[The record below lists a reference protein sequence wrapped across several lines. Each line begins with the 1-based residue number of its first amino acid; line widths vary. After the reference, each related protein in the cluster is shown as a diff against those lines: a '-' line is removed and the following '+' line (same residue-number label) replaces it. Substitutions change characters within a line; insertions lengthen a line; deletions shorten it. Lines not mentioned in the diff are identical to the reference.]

1 MKKTLILLLFLIS
14 HFSFLISSLAAQN
27 DTAYWDNRFRQLLRW
42 TYIDDSL
49 ANIYL
54 NTELNEESRMKNE
67 ESADAVDPHPDNSSF
82 FTPHSSLNFTQN
94 SQLKTQNY
102 LPLHWYGYSFQPS
115 DLWPVVFHVAVGDG
129 PEQTLTLA
137 ALQQL
142 AQWGAFLTN
151 DDHRR
156 LRLEKQLALSRQRQ
170 ADSLLRR
177 QLDSLDNLARA
188 LRIEADS
195 LSSIL
200 AADSLASA
208 REQMQEEV
216 QRTKQRMNRDQI
228 FILNVNTARSEY
240 MFGLELNLYNPFG
253 KTISMLEFNV
263 APYNDRGQVQEDKFH
278 RTVRTMRCMGPI
290 APEAPAQYTFDE
302 LFWND
307 RGRIKYMRINS
318 ITFHFTDG
326 TSRSFRGYEKI
337 LKHTLR

>member
-1 MKKTLILLLFLIS
+1 MKKTLIPLLFLIS

-49 ANIYL
+49 AAIYL
-54 NTELNEESRMKNE
+54 PYELGVRSYELG
-67 ESADAVDPHPDNSSF
+67 VDD
-82 FTPHSSLNFTQN
+82 TN
-94 SQLKTQNY
+94 SQLKTHNSKLKTQNY

-200 AADSLASA
+200 AADSLSSA

>member
-1 MKKTLILLLFLIS
+1 MKKPLILLLFLIS
-14 HFSFLISSLAAQN
+14 HLSFLISSLSAQT
-27 DTAYWDNRFRQLLRW
+27 DSAYWNARFRQLLRW
-42 TYIDDSL
+42 TYVDSSL
-49 ANIYL
+49 ATIYL
-54 NTELNEESRMKNE
+54 PYELGVRSYELG
-67 ESADAVDPHPDNSSF
+67 VDDTNSQLK
-82 FTPHSSLNFTQN
+82 TKN

-102 LPLHWYGYSFQPS
+102 LPLHWYGYSFLPS
-115 DLWPVVFHVAVGDG
+115 DQWPVVFHVAIGDG
-129 PEQTLTLA
+129 PEQTLPPA

-156 LRLEKQLALSRQRQ
+156 LRLATIRQRDETLRQ
-170 ADSLLRR
+170 DSLLRQ
-177 QLDSLDNLARA
+177 QLDSLDAIARA

-195 LSSIL
+195 IQASLT
-200 AADSLASA
+200 ADSLETVSRQRA
-208 REQMQEEV
+208 EEIA
-216 QRTKQRMNRDQI
+216 QAKQRMNRDQI
-228 FILNVNTARSEY
+228 FILNVKTARSEY

-290 APEAPAQYTFDE
+290 APESPAQYTFDE

-307 RGRIKYMRINS
+307 RGRIKFMRINS

-326 TSRSFRGYEKI
+326 TRRSFHGYEKV

>member
-1 MKKTLILLLFLIS
+1 MKKPLILLLFLIS

-49 ANIYL
+49 AAIYL
-54 NTELNEESRMKNE
+54 PYELGVRSYELGVDDTNPQLKTKN
-67 ESADAVDPHPDNSSF
+67 SK
-82 FTPHSSLNFTQN
+82 
-94 SQLKTQNY
+94 LKTQNY

-290 APEAPAQYTFDE
+290 APESPAQYTFDE

>member
-1 MKKTLILLLFLIS
+1 MKKPLILLLFLIS

-54 NTELNEESRMKNE
+54 NTGLNEELRIKNE

-82 FTPHSSLNFTQN
+82 FTPHSSLNF
-94 SQLKTQNY
+94 TQNY

-129 PEQTLTLA
+129 PEQTLSLA
-137 ALQQL
+137 ALRQL

-170 ADSLLRR
+170 ADSILRR

-290 APEAPAQYTFDE
+290 APESPAQYTFDE

-326 TSRSFRGYEKI
+326 TSRSFRGYGKI

>member
-1 MKKTLILLLFLIS
+1 MKKTLIPLLFLIS

-54 NTELNEESRMKNE
+54 NAGLNEESRMKNE
-67 ESADAVDPHPDNSSF
+67 ELSGCGSAASAHSSF
-82 FTPHSSLNFTQN
+82 FTLHSSFKDN
-94 SQLKTQNY
+94 SPLSTQNY

-170 ADSLLRR
+170 ADSILRR

>member
-1 MKKTLILLLFLIS
+1 MKKTLIPLLFLIS

-54 NTELNEESRMKNE
+54 PYELGVRSYELG
-67 ESADAVDPHPDNSSF
+67 VDDTNPQLTTH
-82 FTPHSSLNFTQN
+82 N
-94 SQLKTQNY
+94 SQLKTHNY

-156 LRLEKQLALSRQRQ
+156 LRLEKQLALSRPRQ

-208 REQMQEEV
+208 REQMQDEV